1 MDALENAGF
10 KSMHIYDEVCVF
22 FIFYVC
28 SEKEMPLLAKTE
40 ITHFHI

>member
-10 KSMHIYDEVCVF
+10 KSMHIYDAVCLF
-22 FIFYVC
+22 SFYVC
-28 SEKEMPLLAKTE
+28 SKKEMPLLAKTE